1 MQRSLHSLLLLLIGA
16 SSGAQQA
23 PSNPSSPTDSG
34 ITLRTGT
41 NLVVVDVVVTDKNNK
56 PVHDLK
62 VSDFTIQENGLPQQ
76 IRNFEEHTAPSVVR
90 NVASPPKL
98 PQGVFTNFTPIPQ
111 TSGPLNIILFDTLNT
126 PTADQAYVH
135 AQILKFLRD
144 SHPGASFAIF
154 ALTNSHLVLLQSFTA
169 DPELLRAAVNSKKSR
184 GNSLIIENPQTSDK
198 PESQSEILEE
208 HAAADPR
215 EAAAIKGVLEKLKQT
230 EAETTTFELEM
241 RAKYTLNA
249 MSQLARYLSNFSGRK
264 NLIWFSG
271 SFPVSVMPDPTVHNP
286 FAAVANSEP
295 EFRRTTSLLSRSQVA
310 VYPVSAE
317 GLVNQQMSLT
327 TAPGLGAP
335 RTVQKYQNQQFSD
348 AVDQHATM
356 LDMAYQTGG
365 KAFVND
371 NDFSGAV
378 DDAIAAGAHYYT
390 LTYTPTNNNADGR
403 FRNIQVHLPLQKG
416 YDLSYRHGYYAD
428 SVNDTPATPPPDTVH
443 LAMMHGAPEPAQ
455 IVFKARVLPTV
466 PATAPNEANLIAG
479 TAAGTN
485 ASKSRGPY
493 RSYAIDCAVISRSI
507 SFATANGLHSA
518 TLELMTIAYNENGV
532 LITSTRSEA
541 RIDLPDEEY
550 ARFLRGSLPL
560 HQQISVPAKGTF
572 YLRIG
577 IYNKT
582 NDTVGAIEVP
592 VSIVKD
598 LPSDMYSSALPPTE
612 PDSQ

>member
-1 MQRSLHSLLLLLIGA
+1 MPRSFHSLLLLLLVTA
-16 SSGAQQA
+16 SGAQQV
-23 PSNPSSPTDSG
+23 PSNPSIPTDSG

-62 VSDFTIQENGLPQQ
+62 ISDFAIQENGAPQQ
-76 IRNFEEHTAPSVVR
+76 IRNFEEHAAPPVAN
-90 NVASPPKL
+90 NVAPPPKL
-98 PQGVFTNFTPIPQ
+98 PQGVFTNFTPIPH
-111 TSGPLNIILFDTLNT
+111 TNGPLNVILFDTLNT

-135 AQILKFLRD
+135 AQILKFLKD
-144 SHPGASFAIF
+144 AHPGASFAIF

-184 GNSLIIENPQTSDK
+184 GNSLITENPQTSDK
-198 PESQSEILEE
+198 PQAQSELLEE
-208 HAAADPR
+208 HAAADPQQ
-215 EAAAIKGVLEKLKQT
+215 AAAIKGVLEKLKQT

-241 RAKYTLNA
+241 RAKYTLTA
-249 MSQLARYLSNFSGRK
+249 MSQLAQYLSNFSGRK

-310 VYPVSAE
+310 VYPVSAQ

-327 TAPGLGAP
+327 TTPGLGTARP
-335 RTVQKYQNQQFSD
+335 VQKYQNQQFSD

-356 LDMAYQTGG
+356 LEMAYQTGG
-365 KAFVND
+365 KAFIND
-371 NDFSGAV
+371 NDFAGAV
-378 DDAIAAGAHYYT
+378 DEAIASGAHYYT
-390 LTYTPTNNNADGR
+390 LTYTPTNNNEDGR
-403 FRNIQVHLPLQKG
+403 FKSIQVHLPQQKG
-416 YDLSYRHGYYAD
+416 YNLSYRHGYYAD
-428 SVNDTPATPPPDTVH
+428 SVNGTSATPPPDTIH

-455 IVFKARVLPTV
+455 IVFKARVLPTA
-466 PATAPNEANLIAG
+466 PATAPYEPKLIAG
-479 TAAGTN
+479 TATGTN
-485 ASKSRGPY
+485 VSKSRGPY
-493 RSYAIDCAVISRSI
+493 RNYAIDCTVIPRTI
-507 SFATANGLHSA
+507 SFATANGFHSA
-518 TLELMTIAYNENGV
+518 TLEFMTIAYNENGV

-541 RIDLPDEEY
+541 RIDLPDKEY
-550 ARFLRGSLPL
+550 ARLLRGTLPL

-592 VSIVKD
+592 VGIVKD
-598 LPSDMYSSALPPTE
+598 LPPEMYSSALPSTE